1 MADMMKNRNK
11 MNGRDPEEEEEWL
24 MYDERKSQES
34 LNRVEGAFTEKAKHG
49 INTEPSV
56 FDRTAVFRMGNP

>member
-1 MADMMKNRNK
+1 

-34 LNRVEGAFTEKAKHG
+34 LNRVEGVFTEKAKHG

-56 FDRTAVFRMGNP
+56 FDRTAVFRTGNP